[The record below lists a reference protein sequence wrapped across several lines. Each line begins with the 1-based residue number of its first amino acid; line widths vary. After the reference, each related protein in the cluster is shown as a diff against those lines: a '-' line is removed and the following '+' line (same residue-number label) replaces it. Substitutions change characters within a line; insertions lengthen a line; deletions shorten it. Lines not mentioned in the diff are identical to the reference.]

1 MDFIAI
7 IGIIL
12 LGLVLARAVPDI
24 FVHPGTYLQPE
35 AALLVFGGVVALF
48 IIASTMKDIKNTLG
62 ALRIL
67 FRGGK
72 AATSREIVD
81 KLVELSIVSQ
91 RDGRG
96 ALEGAGEGFD
106 DGFLNNGLQ
115 MIVNK
120 LPPDFIRVVLENEID
135 ETETRHTANADNLK
149 LMGALAPML
158 GMLGTIIG
166 IIQVLKNMK
175 DPKTVG
181 PAMSLALITSMYGVF
196 ISGLIMSPLANRLT
210 KKSEEELL
218 TKVIMVEG
226 IIMIAKGEIPIKV
239 ETYLSG
245 FLSRKSKK
253 KAEDG
258 SVKENA

>member
-1 MDFIAI
+1 MDFIVL
-7 IGIIL
+7 IGIVGI
-12 LGLVLARAVPDI
+12 GVVLALAVPDV
-24 FVHPGTYLQPE
+24 FVHPATYLQKE
-35 AALLVFGGVVALF
+35 AIILVFGGVIMLF
-48 IIASTMKDIKNTLG
+48 ITASTMKDIKSTL
-62 ALRIL
+62 AAIATL

-72 AATSREIVD
+72 VPTSREIVD

-91 RDGRG
+91 KDGRG

-106 DGFLNNGLQ
+106 DGFLESGLQ

-120 LPPDFIRVVLENEID
+120 LPQDFIRVVLENEIA
-135 ETETRHTANADNLK
+135 ETETRHASNSDNLK
-149 LMGALAPML
+149 LIGALAPMC
-158 GMLGTIIG
+158 GMFGTIIG

-196 ISGLIMSPLANRLT
+196 ISGFLMSPLANRLT
-210 KKSEEELL
+210 KKSEEEIL

-245 FLSRKSKK
+245 FLSSKNKK
-253 KAEDG
+253 KEEDG
-258 SVKENA
+258 SVEENA